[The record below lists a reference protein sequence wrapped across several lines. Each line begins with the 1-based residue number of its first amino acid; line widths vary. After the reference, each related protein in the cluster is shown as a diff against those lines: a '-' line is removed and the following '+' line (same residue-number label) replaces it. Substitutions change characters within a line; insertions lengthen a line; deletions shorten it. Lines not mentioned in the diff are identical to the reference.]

1 MELAEAIAE
10 SVQKGKATRV
20 KELVTEALASG
31 LTPDHVLDAGLLAG
45 MNEVSGK
52 FRNNELYIPEILIA
66 ARAMNAGLA
75 LLRPLLVAP
84 GAAIR
89 GRVVIGT
96 VKGDLHDLGKNLVK
110 LMMEARGLEV
120 IDLGVDVPAARFVQ
134 VARDRRADIVACSAL
149 LTTTMPEMAV
159 VMQALADARLRW
171 RVRTMLGGAPVTEPD
186 AHAMGADAY
195 SPNAA
200 GAADAAI
207 ALLSPQARPPGA
219 LASRRP

>member
-1 MELAEAIAE
+1 MEHTEAIAE

-20 KELVTEALASG
+20 KELVAEALAIG
-31 LTPDHVLDAGLLAG
+31 LTPAQVLDAGLLAG
-45 MNEVSGK
+45 MNEVSSK
-52 FRNNELYIPEILIA
+52 FRNNELYIPEVLIA

-134 VARDRRADIVACSAL
+134 AARDRRADIVACSAL

-159 VMQALADARLRW
+159 VTRALADARLRG
-171 RVRTMLGGAPVTEPD
+171 RVRIMLGGAPLTEPD
-186 AHAMGADAY
+186 ARALGGDAY

-200 GAADAAI
+200 GAAEAAL
-207 ALLSPQARPPGA
+207 ALLSHPARA
-219 LASRRP
+219 